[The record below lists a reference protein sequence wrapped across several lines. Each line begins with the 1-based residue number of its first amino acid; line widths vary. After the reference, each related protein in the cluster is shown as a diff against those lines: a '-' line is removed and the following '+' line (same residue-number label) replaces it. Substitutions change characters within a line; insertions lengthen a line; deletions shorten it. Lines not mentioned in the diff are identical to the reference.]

1 MDGKDLK
8 RRVRNLLNEP
18 STSAFLDD
26 RTTYD
31 FLFEGAKAWTIISK
45 CLRKTQNITTVAE
58 QAAYTLDGDF
68 LGHYLKDNDRDF
80 FIKYNDGSDDHF
92 LDFKPYQEIIRD
104 NDTDSQSIP
113 DYWGITT
120 DPTLDDQITGTASMA
135 GDKTGGKSTLTVASA
150 KFADVTVGDVVH
162 NTTGVSDGIIVKV
175 VSAVAL
181 DTCLFGDATADEEW
195 DLSDA
200 FIIQPRGRLQ
210 LVLDPPPSTKD
221 HTITVYALQNPAP
234 VYSDYDIYPFAFD
247 YAEALAKYAA
257 WLYKYRDKE
266 PDFGNAW
273 YQFFLAQAQAYGEL
287 FKEAVGRDTSR
298 VVPRFR

>member
-8 RRVRNLLNEP
+8 RRVRQFLNEP
-18 STSAFLDD
+18 STSSFLDA

-31 FLFEGAKAWTIISK
+31 FLYEAAKAWVIASK
-45 CLRKTQNITTVAE
+45 CLRKTQTITTVAD
-58 QAAYTLDGDF
+58 QRAYTLDGDF
-68 LGHYLKDNDRDF
+68 LGHYLRDDDRDF
-80 FIKYNDGSDDHF
+80 FIKYNDGSNDYF
-92 LDFKPYQEIIRD
+92 LDFKTYQEIIHD
-104 NDTDSQSIP
+104 NNTDSQSIP

-120 DPTLDDQITGTASMA
+120 DPTLDDQITGTASA
-135 GDKTGGKSTLTVASA
+135 DGDATGGKARLTVASA
-150 KFADVTVGDVVH
+150 KFADVTAGDVVH
-162 NTTGVSDGIIVKV
+162 NTTDASDGIIAKV
-175 VSAVAL
+175 VSTVAL
-181 DTCLFGDATADEEW
+181 DVCLFGGTDNEIDA
-195 DLSDA
+195 SDT

-210 LVLDPPPSTKD
+210 LVFDPPPSTTS
-221 HTITVYALQNPAP
+221 HTVTVYALQSPAP
-234 VYSDYDIYPFAFD
+234 VYSDYDIYPFAYD

-273 YQFFLAQAQAYGEL
+273 YQFFLAQANSYGEL

>member
-1 MDGKDLK
+1 MA
-8 RRVRNLLNEP
+8 RRVRILLNEP
-18 STSAFLDD
+18 STSAFLDSQ
-26 RTTYD
+26 TTYD
-31 FLFEGAKAWTIISK
+31 FLFEAAKAWVVISK
-45 CLRKTQNITTVAE
+45 CLRKTQSISTVAD

-68 LGHYLKDNDRDF
+68 IGNYLRDDDRDF

-104 NDTDSQSIP
+104 NDTDSITVP
-113 DYWGITT
+113 NYWGITT
-120 DPTLDDQITGTASMA
+120 DPTLDSQIAVDASAA
-135 GDKTGGKSTLTVASA
+135 GVATGGKCTLTVATA
-150 KFADVTVGDVVH
+150 AFADVTPGDIAH
-162 NTTGVSDGIIVKV
+162 NTDDTSDGVVVKYTSTTSIDV
-175 VSAVAL
+175 
-181 DTCLFGDATADEEW
+181 CLFGGTANDITSA
-195 DLSDA
+195 DS

-210 LVLDPPPSTKD
+210 LVLDPPPSTAS

-234 VYSDYDIYPFAFD
+234 VYDDYSVYPFAFD
-247 YAEALAKYAA
+247 YAEALSKYAA

>member
-8 RRVRNLLNEP
+8 RRVRQLLNEP
-18 STSAFLDD
+18 STSSFLDD

-31 FLFEGAKAWTIISK
+31 FLFEGAKAWVIISK
-45 CLRKTQNITTVAE
+45 CLRKTQSITTVAE

-120 DPTLDDQITGTASMA
+120 DPTLDDQITGTASAA
-135 GDKTGGKSTLTVASA
+135 GDKTGGKSRLTVASA

-162 NTTGVSDGIIVKV
+162 NTTDVSDGMVVKV
-175 VSAVAL
+175 VSTVAL
-181 DTCLFGDATADEEW
+181 DVCLFGGTDNEIDS
-195 DLSDA
+195 SDA

-210 LVLDPPPSTKD
+210 LILDPPPSTAS

-234 VYSDYDIYPFAFD
+234 VYDDYSVYPFAFD

-298 VVPRFR
+298 IVPRFR